1 MADYPISYHDY
12 KVSVTGT
19 VSVNYPEA
27 NVTAKVKVPACKVK
41 TYKLKI
47 GPDHLQDSQTKKFT
61 FAKIPITVRLDARPD
76 KGVVIAT
83 ADYKGFVFMTYP
95 CSYTEHEGIH
105 TITAYGVPVFIEA
118 LKRYADHTYAIG
130 VNDETGKELIWH
142 CGGDFEGGR
151 KLTTGK
157 AEGSQ
162 CDCISRR
169 KEDPGPAG
177 GLAWIRYAV
186 DGVCHQATNRIIYP
200 AGLEVTKAKAYRV
213 SYNLYGRLGLK
224 AIDGVGRKRWRTLL
238 KKCHLKL
245 PAEEEPLL
253 LASEPADDTTLAEW
267 DVAEAAFDFR
277 QVTDGAISE
286 VQCDDLLAE
295 RNSVVEIKN
304 ELSAAI
310 VEGRIS
316 GRELADGINA
326 AVSEYLLKSARIV
339 PPPTYR
345 AIHGIEPE
353 EEILLVNPLIAE
365 AYYEHEVEAPA

>member
-1 MADYPISYHDY
+1 MADYPFNHHEY

-27 NVTAKVKVPACKVK
+27 TVTARVKVPACKAK

-47 GPDHLQDSQTKKFT
+47 GPDHLKDSQTKKFT

-95 CSYTEHEGIH
+95 CSYTEQKGTH
-105 TITAYGVPVFIEA
+105 TITAYGVPVFIKA
-118 LKRYADHTYAIG
+118 IKKYADHTYAIG
-130 VNDETGKELIWH
+130 VSDETGKELIWH

-157 AEGSQ
+157 AQGSQ

-177 GLAWIRYAV
+177 GLAWIRYGV

-213 SYNLYGRLGLK
+213 SCNLYGRLGLK
-224 AIDGVGRKRWRTLL
+224 AIDGVGRTRWRKLTQR
-238 KKCHLKL
+238 CHLKL

-253 LASEPADDTTLAEW
+253 LATEPADDSMLAEW
-267 DVAEAAFDFR
+267 DVSEAAFDFR
-277 QVTDGAISE
+277 RITDGAISE
-286 VQCDDLLAE
+286 SQCDDLLAE
-295 RNSVVEIKN
+295 RNGVLEVKNDLSVALE
-304 ELSAAI
+304 
-310 VEGRIS
+310 EGRIG
-316 GRELADGINA
+316 GRELANGINA
-326 AVSEYLLKSARIV
+326 AVSEYLLTSARIV
-339 PPPTYR
+339 PPVLYR
-345 AIHGIEPE
+345 EVHGLEPE
-353 EEILLVNPLIAE
+353 EEILLVNPVLAE
-365 AYYEHEVEAPA
+365 AFYKEREEAPA